1 MPLPSVLDG
10 VSSPIMKALLVL
22 LLSTL
27 TATAAET
34 LHIYTWADYISPDIV
49 EKFEK
54 QHTCRVVMDTFDS
67 NEAMF
72 AKLKAGAVGYD
83 VIFPTTYMVQVMTAE
98 GMLTPLESASLP
110 NLKQVDPAILAKIG
124 NAEMKHSV
132 PYTVGY
138 AIAAYRKDKVASAPA
153 SWAAFAQPALAGRMT
168 LLDDMRETIGAA
180 LKSLGYSI
188 NTRDEKQLA
197 EAQAVLLAWKKNIA
211 KFDNEGYKAGLDS
224 GEFLFVHGYS
234 GDLFQVAQENSK
246 IALLIPQEG
255 VTLSC
260 DEMVIPKT
268 APKPALAHAFINFL
282 LDPDIAA
289 ENMEWMG
296 YLCPNPEALKK
307 VSPDFLQNPAITIP
321 ADIQAK
327 SEVIQD
333 LGPDIT
339 KYIRVWDAVK
349 R

>member
-1 MPLPSVLDG
+1 
-10 VSSPIMKALLVL
+10 MKALWFL

-27 TATAAET
+27 TLTAAET
-34 LHIYTWADYISPDIV
+34 LHVYTWADYISPDIV
-49 EKFEK
+49 EKFEDK
-54 QHTCRVVMDTFDS
+54 NDCRVVIDTFDS

-72 AKLKAGAVGYD
+72 AKLKAGAAGYD
-83 VIFPTTYMVQVMTAE
+83 VIFPTTYMIQVMVAE
-98 GMLTPLESASLP
+98 GMLSSLDAAALP
-110 NLKQVDPAILAKIG
+110 NMKQVDPAVVEKIG
-124 NAEMKHSV
+124 NGGMKHSV

-138 AIAAYRKDKVASAPA
+138 AITAYRKDKVTTAPA
-153 SWAAFAQPALAGRMT
+153 SWTAFTQPALAGRMT

-197 EAQAVLLAWKKNIA
+197 EAQQVLLGWKKNIA

-224 GEFLFVHGYS
+224 GEFLLVHGYS

-246 IALLIPQEG
+246 VGLLIPQEG
-255 VTLSC
+255 VTMSC
-260 DEMVIPKT
+260 DEMVIPKS

-282 LDPDIAA
+282 LDPEIAA

-296 YLCPNPEALKK
+296 YLCPNPDALKK
-307 VSPDFLQNPAITIP
+307 VSPEFLQNPAVIIP
-321 ADIQAK
+321 EDIKAK

-333 LGPDIT
+333 VGADLA
-339 KYIRVWDAVK
+339 KYTRVWDAVK
-349 R
+349 K